1 MKLVEI
7 IAALQTDAQVV
18 ERTKAFATACG
29 KTVTVSQDTPG
40 FIANRILLPFI
51 NEAIMTYETGIASKE
66 DIDTTAKLGFNH
78 PMGPLTLADLCA
90 RSRELQTDA
99 HSIGLDTC
107 LSIMEVLYRET
118 GDSKYRPSVLL
129 SRMVDAGFL
138 GKKARTSLLAYQLT
152 WQVGKG
158 FFEYE

>member
-7 IAALQTDAQVV
+7 IAALQTSKEVV
-18 ERTKAFATACG
+18 DRTKAFATACG

-51 NEAIMTYETGIASKE
+51 NEAIICYETGVASKE

-90 RSRELQTDA
+90 AWLR
-99 HSIGLDTC
+99 
-107 LSIMEVLYRET
+107 
-118 GDSKYRPSVLL
+118 
-129 SRMVDAGFL
+129 
-138 GKKARTSLLAYQLT
+138 
-152 WQVGKG
+152 
-158 FFEYE
+158 